1 MKKPRALWASIVFVV
16 ALAVGG
22 IALFVTGTRPVLG
35 LDLKGGVSVI
45 LSAPEGTPPDVMDQA
60 LENIRNRIDTFGT
73 AEPLLFVTGNTIE
86 VQIPGLA
93 RGTIEERAKQQ
104 SCIADAEGIAFGC
117 FDQEQ
122 DATDE
127 LEAAA
132 VRPVVSSVCLTG
144 ELYGQDGPC
153 FGTQEEADDAIA
165 AIEVDKRPAQ
175 DGQEPEFCLTGT
187 GLETDPCSPTREDA
201 EAAIDGISTDVTQS
215 FCVQGQ
221 GEQPL
226 SNEQGAACLP
236 TQEEAQTLLDGMTV
250 ERFSS
255 EFCVLS
261 SAEQELGC
269 FLSREAAE
277 ARLQETGQERLL
289 QVIGQTARLEQRE
302 VLQLLTQTDPAFAS
316 TPVTCGTEEERAT
329 EACSFG
335 SLRDQEVVFLDP
347 EGEVKYTLGPVEFTG
362 DVIDSAAAVYD
373 PGTGGAVGTGWQIT
387 FDLTGSGA
395 DVVADVTTRL
405 LGRQLAIVVDGE
417 VISAPTVEGA
427 ITGGTGQITG
437 SFTEARAKDL
447 ATQLNAGALPVELS
461 TQQVLTVSPTLGDE
475 SLEQGLVAA
484 IAGLVLL
491 ALYLLF
497 YYRVLALV
505 AWVGMTIWAVL
516 ALSLIALAGV
526 TIGYNLTLAG
536 VAGLVISLGVTADSY
551 IVFFER
557 LKDEVHA
564 GKSPRSA
571 AAPAFKRSFR
581 TIVAADLVTAIAAIV
596 LYLTAISSVRGFAL
610 TLGVA
615 TLLDLFVVYF
625 FKRPAVAL
633 LCRSDRLVELRVMGV
648 RAGLA
653 ADRDAA
659 PAAPTTPTAPAI
671 AGGSG

>member
-16 ALAVGG
+16 VLAVGG
-22 IALFVTGTRPVLG
+22 VALFVTGTRPVLG

-60 LENIRNRIDTFGT
+60 LENIRNRIDAFGT

-93 RGTIEERAKQQ
+93 SGTIEERAKAQD
-104 SCIADAEGIAFGC
+104 CITDADGVAFGC
-117 FDQEQ
+117 FDREQE
-122 DATDE
+122 ANDE

-132 VRPVVSSVCLTG
+132 VTPVVTSACLTG
-144 ELYGQDGPC
+144 EAYGPDGPC
-153 FGTQEEADDAIA
+153 FGTEEEADEAIA
-165 AIEVDKRPAQ
+165 AIEVDKQQAQ
-175 DGQEPEFCLTGT
+175 DGQEAEFCLTGT
-187 GLETDPCSPTREDA
+187 GLPTDPCYPSREDA
-201 EAAIDGISTDVTQS
+201 EAALEGISTEVTQS
-215 FCVQGQ
+215 FCVLGQ
-221 GEQPL
+221 AGQPL
-226 SNEQGAACLP
+226 SNDEGAACMP
-236 TQEEAQTLLDGMTV
+236 TQEEAQALLDGMSV
-250 ERFSS
+250 ERFASQ
-255 EFCVLS
+255 FCVLS

-289 QVIGQTARLEQRE
+289 QVIGQTARLEERE
-302 VLQLLTQTDPAFAS
+302 VLQVITQTDPAFAT
-316 TPVTCGTEEERAT
+316 TPVTCATEEERAT
-329 EACSFG
+329 EACSFEA
-335 SLRDQEVVFLDP
+335 LRRQEVVFMDIA
-347 EGEVKYTLGPVEFTG
+347 GEPKYRLGPVEITG
-362 DVIDSAAAVYD
+362 DAIDGAAAVYD
-373 PGTGGAVGTGWQIT
+373 PGSGGAVGTGWRIT
-387 FDLTGSGA
+387 FDLTGEGA
-395 DVVADVTTRL
+395 DIFSEVTTRL

-417 VISAPTVEGA
+417 VISAPTVQSA
-427 ITGGTGQITG
+427 ITGGTGEISG

-447 ATQLNAGALPVELS
+447 ATQLNAGALPVELT

-475 SLEQGLVAA
+475 SLQQGLVAA
-484 IAGLVLL
+484 IAGLILL

-497 YYRVLALV
+497 YYRVLAVV
-505 AWVGMTIWAVL
+505 AWVGMTLWGLL
-516 ALSLIALAGV
+516 ALSLIAIAGV

-571 AAPAFKRSFR
+571 VAPAFKRSFR

-633 LCRSDRLVELRVMGV
+633 LCRSDRLVNLRVMGV

-653 ADRDAA
+653 ADREAT
-659 PAAPTTPTAPAI
+659 PATPVPAI
-671 AGGSG
+671 AGGSE

>member
-1 MKKPRALWASIVFVV
+1 MKKPRALWGSIVFVV
-16 ALAVGG
+16 ALALGG
-22 IALFVTGTRPVLG
+22 AALFLTGTRPVLG

-60 LENIRNRIDTFGT
+60 LENIRNRIDAFGT
-73 AEPLLFVTGNTIE
+73 AEPLLFVTGNTLE

-93 RGTIEERAKQQ
+93 RGTIQERVKTQY
-104 SCIADAEGIAFGC
+104 CIADADGAAFAC

-122 DATDE
+122 DANDE
-127 LEAAA
+127 FEAAA
-132 VRPVVSSVCLTG
+132 VRPLVSSVCLTG
-144 ELYGQDGPC
+144 EVYGQDRPC
-153 FGTQEEADDAIA
+153 FGDEQEADDAIA
-165 AIEVDKRPAQ
+165 AIEVDKQQAQ
-175 DGQEPEFCLTGT
+175 DGQEAEFCLTGT
-187 GLETDPCSPTREDA
+187 GLESDPCFPSREEA
-201 EAAIDGISTDVTQS
+201 EAAIDGISTEVTQS
-215 FCVQGQ
+215 FCVQGE
-221 GEQPL
+221 GEQPF
-226 SNEQGAACLP
+226 SNDQGAACLP
-236 TQEEAQTLLDGMTV
+236 TQEAAQTLLDGMAV
-250 ERFSS
+250 ERFPS

-261 SAEQELGC
+261 SAEEGLGC

-302 VLQLLTQTDPAFAS
+302 VLQIIPQTDPAFAS
-316 TPVTCGTEEERAT
+316 TPVTCGTEAEQAT
-329 EACSFG
+329 EACSFEA
-335 SLRDQEVVFLDP
+335 LRGQEVVFLDP
-347 EGEVKYTLGPVEFTG
+347 AGEVKYTLGPVEFTG
-362 DVIDSAAAVYD
+362 DVIDSAAPVYD
-373 PGTGGAVGTGWQIT
+373 AGSAGAVGTGWRIT
-387 FDLTGSGA
+387 FDLTGEGTDIVSE
-395 DVVADVTTRL
+395 VTTRL
-405 LGRQLAIVVDGE
+405 VGRQLAIVVDGT
-417 VISAPTVEGA
+417 VISAPTVQSA
-427 ITGGTGQITG
+427 ITGGTGEISG

-447 ATQLNAGALPVELS
+447 ATQLNAGALPVELT

-475 SLEQGLVAA
+475 SLQQGLVAA
-484 IAGLVLL
+484 FAGLILL

-505 AWVGMTIWAVL
+505 AWVGMTIWGIL

-526 TIGYNLTLAG
+526 SIGYNLTLAG

-633 LCRSDRLVELRVMGV
+633 LCRSDRLVELPVMGV

-653 ADRDAA
+653 ADREAA
-659 PAAPTTPTAPAI
+659 PAAAPAI
-671 AGGSG
+671 AGGSE